1 MAGGKETPRQKMIGM
16 MYLVLTALLALNVS
30 KSILDAFVA
39 IEENTQKGNIAQVQR
54 GNGYLV
60 AVRAEKG
67 ALEATDKEGNAAKI
81 KNIDQALET
90 MEAINDETAKM
101 VKMIDDIKL
110 DILKKSGEDVSKY
123 KNNDDLTILW
133 EKYDESTDLTK
144 CQPIRMNLMAVS
156 AKDQYDVPMHEII
169 GEDIKKPSPNKH
181 GMKLWKALIDYRTKM
196 MKLSGSY
203 EWGGKEWSID
213 VKEINDYKDN
223 ADLTQKIQ
231 AMVDVESVNPDDKEV
246 LSQIYNR
253 LTKLEKN
260 KVHDQKDVHWI
271 GMTFDHSPLVA
282 AIASLSSLQSDILTA
297 RADALG
303 LWKAKISTGE
313 YSFDKITP
321 IAYGPSY
328 ARSGEEV
335 EVTVM
340 MAAFDS
346 QNQPKV
352 AVEGIENPNVVVEN
366 GQGRLKFQAGGASMD
381 VKGTITILN
390 KQGAEK
396 TREWEVSIPVLTP
409 TGAIEL
415 TELNVL
421 YRGYPNK
428 VMASGSGYET
438 YSLSGSNVSISGNP
452 NSGYIVKPGGGKS
465 ATLSITGKNAD
476 GSSSVLKKGN
486 YRVSNLPDP
495 VLYWGGS
502 KSGVKGSRSSRA
514 LLAKYTPEI
523 PLEASFK
530 VTKWTAS
537 APGLK
542 GAPPSGLGG
551 SLAPAGALITAAPP
565 GTALSI
571 TATVVGPDG
580 IARQIG
586 GSWPL

>member
-54 GNGYLV
+54 GNGYV
-60 AVRAEKG
+60 ITVRSEKG
-67 ALEATDKEGNAAKI
+67 ALEATDAKGNAPKI
-81 KNIDQALET
+81 KNIDEALKQ
-90 MEAINDETAKM
+90 MDKINEATAKM
-101 VKMIDDIKL
+101 IVMIDNIKI
-110 DILKKSGEDVSKY
+110 DILKKSGENVSSY
-123 KNNDDLTILW
+123 KDNDELTILW
-133 EKYDESTDLTK
+133 KKYEGGSPELM

-169 GEDIKKPSPNKH
+169 GEDIKKPSAGKH
-181 GMKLWKALIDYRTKM
+181 GMKLWKALIDYRREIM
-196 MKLSGSY
+196 NLAGSY
-203 EWGGKEWSID
+203 TWAGKDFKVD
-213 VKEINDYKDN
+213 VKDINMYKDN
-223 ADLTQKIQ
+223 ADLTKQVD
-231 AMVDVESVNPDDKEV
+231 AMVNAESVNPDDRET

-297 RADALG
+297 RADALS

-321 IAYGPSY
+321 IAIAPSSV
-328 ARSGEEV
+328 RSGEEV
-335 EVTVM
+335 KIRVM

-352 AVEGIENPNVVVEN
+352 KIDGEEKVYIGKN
-366 GQGRLKFQAGGASMD
+366 GEAIITKSAGGSSVD
-381 VKGTITILN
+381 LKGTITILN

-396 TREWEVSIPVLTP
+396 TREWEASVPVITP
-409 TGAIEL
+409 NGAIEL

-428 VMASGSGYET
+428 VEASGSGYET
-438 YSLSGSNVSISGNP
+438 VSLSGSNVSISKSGK
-452 NSGYIVKPGGGKS
+452 GYIVKPGGGRS
-465 ATLSITGKNAD
+465 ATLSVTGRNAD
-476 GSSSVLKKGN
+476 GASKVLKKGT

-523 PLEASFK
+523 PLKASFK
-530 VTKWTAS
+530 VTKWKAT

-542 GAPPSGLGG
+542 GPPPQGLGG
-551 SLAPAGALITAAPP
+551 SLGAASGLITNIPQ

-580 IARQIG
+580 ISRQIG

>member
-54 GNGYLV
+54 GNGYLIT
-60 AVRAEKG
+60 VRSEKG
-67 ALEATDKEGNAAKI
+67 ALEATDAEGNAAKI
-81 KNIDQALET
+81 KNIDAALKQ
-90 MEAINDETAKM
+90 MDKIDDATAKII
-101 VKMIDDIKL
+101 KQIDDIKL
-110 DILKKSGEDVSKY
+110 DILEKSGEDIKKY
-123 KNNDDLTILW
+123 KDNDEMTILW
-133 EKYDESTDLTK
+133 QKYDPKVDKVL
-144 CQPIRMNLMAVS
+144 PIRMNLMAVQ

-169 GEDIKKPSPNKH
+169 GEDIKKPSAGKH
-181 GMKLWKALIDYRTKM
+181 GMKLWKGLNDYRREIM
-196 MKLSGSY
+196 NLAGSY
-203 EWGGKEWSID
+203 EWGGKNFKVD
-213 VKEINDYKDN
+213 VKDINEYKDN
-223 ADLTQKIQ
+223 ADLTKKVEQ
-231 AMVDVESVNPDDKEV
+231 MVNAESVNPDDREA
-246 LSQIYNR
+246 LSQIYTR

-260 KVHDQKDVHWI
+260 KVHDQTGVHWI
-271 GMTFDHSPLVA
+271 GMTFDHAPLVA

-352 AVEGIENPNVVVEN
+352 AVEGVENPNIEVAE
-366 GQGRLKFQAGGASMD
+366 GQGKLKFTAGGASMD
-381 VKGTITILN
+381 LKGTITILN

-396 TREWEVSIPVLTP
+396 TKDWSVSIPVLTP

-438 YSLSGSNVSISGNP
+438 YALSGSNVSISGNP
-452 NSGYIVKPGGGKS
+452 NSGYIVKPGGGNS
-465 ATLSITGKNAD
+465 ATMSITGKNSD
-476 GSSSVLKKGN
+476 GTSSVLKKAT
-486 YRVSNLPDP
+486 YRVSSMPDP

-514 LLAKYTPEI
+514 LIAKYGPEI
-523 PLEASFK
+523 PLEAKFS

-542 GAPPSGLGG
+542 GAPPQGMGG
-551 SLAPAGALITAAPP
+551 SLAPAGALIQAAPP
-565 GTALSI
+565 GTSLSV

>member
-54 GNGYLV
+54 GNGYV
-60 AVRAEKG
+60 ITVRSEKG
-67 ALEATDKEGNAAKI
+67 ALEAIDPKGNAQKI
-81 KNIDQALET
+81 KNIDAALDQ
-90 MEAINDETAKM
+90 MDNINKATAEM
-101 VKMIDDIKL
+101 IVMIDKIKL
-110 DILKKSGEDVSKY
+110 DILKKSGEEISKY
-123 KNNDDLTILW
+123 KNNDELTILW
-133 EKYDESTDLTK
+133 EKYDESTPETM
-144 CQPIRMNLMAVS
+144 CQPIRMNLMAVA

-169 GEDIKKPSPNKH
+169 GEDIKKPSAGKH
-181 GMKLWKALIDYRTKM
+181 GMKLWKGLVDYRREIM
-196 MKLSGSY
+196 NLAGSY
-203 EWGGKEWSID
+203 TWAGKEFKVD
-213 VKEINDYKDN
+213 VKDINSYKDN
-223 ADLTQKIQ
+223 ADLTKQIQ
-231 AMVDVESVNPDDKEV
+231 AMVDGEDVNPDDKET

-253 LTKLEKN
+253 LTKQEKN

-271 GMTFDHSPLVA
+271 GMTFDHAPLVA
-282 AIASLSSLQSDILTA
+282 ALASLSSLQSDILTA
-297 RADALG
+297 RADALS

-313 YSFDKITP
+313 YSFDKIAP
-321 IAYGPSY
+321 IAIAPSST
-328 ARSGEEV
+328 RSGEEF
-335 EVTVM
+335 EVKVM

-352 AVEGIENPNVVVEN
+352 KIDGEDKVYTGKG
-366 GQGRLKFQAGGASMD
+366 GQAIIKRSASGTSVD
-381 VKGTITILN
+381 LKGTITILN

-396 TREWEVSIPVLTP
+396 TREWEASVPVITP
-409 TGAIEL
+409 SGAIEL

-428 VMASGSGYET
+428 VEASGSGYET
-438 YSLSGSNVSISGNP
+438 ISLTGTSVSVSKSG
-452 NSGYIVKPGGGKS
+452 SGYIVKPTGGKS
-465 ATLSITGKNAD
+465 ATLSVTGRNANGD
-476 GSSSVLKKGN
+476 SKVLKKGT

-495 VLYWGGS
+495 VLFWGGS

-523 PLEASFK
+523 PLKASFK

-542 GAPPSGLGG
+542 GAPPQGMGG
-551 SLAPAGALITAAPP
+551 SLAPAGALISAAPP
-565 GTALSI
+565 GTSLSI

>member
-1 MAGGKETPRQKMIGM
+1 MIGM

-54 GNGYLV
+54 GNGYV
-60 AVRAEKG
+60 IAVRSEKG
-67 ALEATDKEGNAAKI
+67 ALEATDPKGNAAKI
-81 KNIDQALET
+81 KNIDKALEQ
-90 MEAINDETAKM
+90 MDKINEATAKM
-101 VKMIDDIKL
+101 IVMIDKIKL
-110 DILKKSGEDVSKY
+110 DILKKSGEDVSSY

-133 EKYDESTDLTK
+133 EKYDGSKPETM

-169 GEDIKKPSPNKH
+169 GEDIKKPSAGKH
-181 GMKLWKALIDYRTKM
+181 GMKLWKALIDYRRDIMNLAGT
-196 MKLSGSY
+196 Y
-203 EWGGKEWSID
+203 NWGGKDWKVD
-213 VKEINDYKDN
+213 VKDINSYKDN
-223 ADLTQKIQ
+223 ADLMKQIE
-231 AMVDVESVNPDDKEV
+231 AMVDGEDVNPDDKET

-260 KVHDQKDVHWI
+260 KVHDMKDVHWI

-297 RADALG
+297 RADALS

-313 YSFDKITP
+313 YSFDKIMP
-321 IAYGPSY
+321 LAYGPSY

-335 EVTVM
+335 EVSVM

-346 QNQPKV
+346 QNPPKV
-352 AVEGIENPNVVVEN
+352 SIEGMENPNVNVEN
-366 GQGRLKFQAGGASMD
+366 GMAKIKFKAAGSTMDLKG
-381 VKGTITILN
+381 KITILN

-396 TREWEVSIPVLTP
+396 TRDWDISVPVLTP
-409 TGAIEL
+409 SGAIEL
-415 TELNVL
+415 TDLNVL
-421 YRGYPNK
+421 YRGYPNN

-438 YSLSGSNVSISGNP
+438 YSLSGSNVSISAKGQDQ
-452 NSGYIVKPGGGKS
+452 YVVKPGGGRS

-476 GSSSVLKKGN
+476 GTSSVLKKSD

-495 VLYWGGS
+495 VLYWGAA
-502 KSGVKGSRSSRA
+502 KSGEKGSRSSRI
-514 LLAKYTPEI
+514 LQAKYTPEI
-523 PLEASFK
+523 PLKANFK

-542 GAPPSGLGG
+542 GAPPQGAGGNLG
-551 SLAPAGALITAAPP
+551 AAGPLISNAPP
-565 GTALSI
+565 GTALSV

-580 IARQIG
+580 IARQVG
-586 GSWPL
+586 GSWGL

>member
-54 GNGYLV
+54 GNGYV
-60 AVRAEKG
+60 ITVRSEKG
-67 ALEATDKEGNAAKI
+67 ALEATDPKGNAQKI
-81 KNIDQALET
+81 KNIDAALDQ
-90 MEAINDETAKM
+90 MDNINKATAEM
-101 VKMIDDIKL
+101 IVMIDKIKL

-123 KNNDDLTILW
+123 KDNDELTILW
-133 EKYDESTDLTK
+133 KKYDKSSAESM

-156 AKDQYDVPMHEII
+156 AKDQYDIPMHEII
-169 GEDIKKPSPNKH
+169 GEDIKKPSPGKH
-181 GMKLWKALIDYRTKM
+181 GMKLWKGLIEYRRKIM
-196 MKLSGSY
+196 DLAGSY
-203 EWGGKEWSID
+203 TWAGKEFKVD
-213 VKEINDYKDN
+213 VKDINSYKDN
-223 ADLTQKIQ
+223 ADLTKQIQ
-231 AMVDVESVNPDDKEV
+231 AMVEGEDVNPDDRET

-253 LTKLEKN
+253 LTKQEKN
-260 KVHDQKDVHWI
+260 KVHDVKDVHWI
-271 GMTFDHSPLVA
+271 GMTFDHAPLVA
-282 AIASLSSLQSDILTA
+282 ALASLSSLQSDILTA
-297 RADALG
+297 RADALS

-313 YSFDKITP
+313 YSFDKIAP
-321 IAYGPSY
+321 IAIAPSST
-328 ARSGEEV
+328 RSGEEF
-335 EVTVM
+335 EVKVM

-352 AVEGIENPNVVVEN
+352 KVEGDEKVYTGEG
-366 GQGRLKFQAGGASMD
+366 GQAIIKRSASGASVD
-381 VKGTITILN
+381 LKGTITILN

-396 TREWEVSIPVLTP
+396 TREWTASVPVITP
-409 TGAIEL
+409 SGAIEL

-428 VMASGSGYET
+428 VEASGSGYET
-438 YSLSGSNVSISGNP
+438 ISLTGTSVSVSKSG
-452 NSGYIVKPGGGKS
+452 SGYIVKPTGGKS
-465 ATLSITGKNAD
+465 ATLSVTGRNANGD
-476 GSSSVLKKGN
+476 SKVLKKGT

-495 VLYWGGS
+495 VLFWGGS

-523 PLEASFK
+523 PLKASFK

-542 GAPPSGLGG
+542 GAPPQGMGG
-551 SLAPAGALITAAPP
+551 SLAPAGALISAAPP
-565 GTALSI
+565 GTSLSI